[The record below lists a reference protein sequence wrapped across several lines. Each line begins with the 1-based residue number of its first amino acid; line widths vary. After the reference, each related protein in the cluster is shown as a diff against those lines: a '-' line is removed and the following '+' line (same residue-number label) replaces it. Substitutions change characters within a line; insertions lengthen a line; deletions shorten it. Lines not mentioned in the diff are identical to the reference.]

1 MMMNYESKELKLLDD
16 RVVDKLGAITLADIP
31 DPRPHCPVRLA
42 GATPILERLWR
53 VALDDAE
60 SNIRDTELGKYFA
73 GGAKFGSVVF
83 TRDISYSGVLGLNC
97 LYPDIMRTS
106 LDVTRRVHW
115 KAGFA
120 VTPGH
125 AVPAI
130 DVPWEETGLDNTAF
144 KDRYHTNCYSRRTDD
159 VIWLWAA
166 RDLFDGIKPTR
177 DDWLWL
183 YEYGVKFFE
192 RFYLPFFDPAD
203 GLYRGQVSFVD
214 VTWPHR
220 GRATSGYP
228 AHYTVEDCLM
238 IKASSTN
245 ALYLKGL
252 RVMGEAAEIL
262 GRAGEARGWA
272 ERAEKLREAIQNNLV
287 KPDGRIAC
295 YKDRHRNLSPHSD
308 ALGTAL
314 CILHDAVDK
323 TTGTESVRRY
333 PKTPIGIPVFAPFF
347 PNDLMYHNNSSW
359 PFVDALFLS
368 AAEKALGESQAA
380 YNLALLA
387 RVVKADGFHEL
398 VDMRSG
404 TGAVA
409 GSGHQL
415 WSAAAFISACRR
427 AGLKTTVE

>member
-1 MMMNYESKELKLLDD
+1 MHYESKDLKLLDD
-16 RVVDKLGAITLADIP
+16 RVTDRLGTITLADIP
-31 DPRPHCPVRLA
+31 DPQPRCPARLE
-42 GATPILERLWR
+42 GTTPILERLWR

-60 SNIRDTELGKYFA
+60 SNIRETELGKYFA
-73 GGAKFGSVVF
+73 GGAKFGAIVF
-83 TRDISYSGVLGLNC
+83 TRDISYSGILGLNRF
-97 LYPDIMRTS
+97 YPDIMRS
-106 LDVTRRVHW
+106 GLDVTRRVHW
-115 KAGFA
+115 DTGFA

-166 RDLFDGIKPTR
+166 RDLFSLGTTSR
-177 DDWLWL
+177 EDWTWL
-183 YEYGVKFFE
+183 YDWGMKFFE
-192 RFYLPFFDPAD
+192 RFYRPFFDPVD

-214 VTWPHR
+214 VTWPER

-252 RVMGEAAEIL
+252 RVMAEAAETI
-262 GRAGEARGWA
+262 GRKDEARNWT
-272 ERAEKLREAIQNNLV
+272 ERAEKLKGAIQNNLV
-287 KPDGRIAC
+287 AKNGRIAC
-295 YKDRHRNLSPHSD
+295 YKDRHGDLSPHSD

-323 TTGTESVRRY
+323 LTGAESARRY
-333 PKTPIGIPVFAPFF
+333 PKTPIGIPLFDPFW

-359 PFVDALFLS
+359 PFVDALFLW
-368 AAEKALGESQAA
+368 AAEKVLGESQAA

-387 RVVKADGFHEL
+387 RVVKPDGFHEL
-398 VDMRSG
+398 VNIRSG
-404 TGAVA
+404 AVI
-409 GSGHQL
+409 GSCHQL
-415 WSAAAFISACRR
+415 WSAAAFINASRR
-427 AGLKTTVE
+427 AGLTIRGRST